1 MRLTL
6 CVLLLQVA
14 SPQIVGQKES
24 SLVTREM
31 AILPP
36 LSDIQVDMYILGKDS
51 SENMTK
57 VFRFNDKVKQ
67 VSHLSSQ
74 LDKDK
79 DVIFMTHGWLGSL
92 SASKFWWNR
101 LIEIAEA
108 ADKQVIFVDWSGA
121 ASSSYYL
128 PSVSN
133 LRPVAAIWAS
143 VIQNLVEHE
152 SFDPLKMRLI
162 GFSLG
167 AHLVGFTGKL
177 LTGKY
182 KLARIT
188 GLEPANAAFEMASSE
203 GLLVSLKGGD
213 SLVTCLFV
221 FSKARDKKNQLSQMY
236 ACFCLILFLLKV

>member
-1 MRLTL
+1 MQLTVCL
-6 CVLLLQVA
+6 FFLQVILTVLA
-14 SPQIVGQKES
+14 QNET
-24 SLVTREM
+24 LVTREM

-36 LSDIQVDMYILGKDS
+36 LTDIQVDMYILQKEIN
-51 SENMTK
+51 ENDTK

-67 VSHLSSQ
+67 IDQLSGA
-74 LDKDK
+74 LDKGK
-79 DVIFMTHGWLGSL
+79 DIIFMTHGWLGSL
-92 SASKFWWNR
+92 SASKFWSR
-101 LIEIAEA
+101 PLIEIAEA
-108 ADKQVIFVDWSGA
+108 AEKQVIFVDWSGA

-143 VIQNLVEHE
+143 VIQNLIDYEE
-152 SFDPLKMRLI
+152 FDPLKMRLI

-188 GLEPANAAFEMASSE
+188 GLEPANAAFEMASTE
-203 GLLVSLKGGD
+203 GLLVSIN
-213 SLVTCLFV
+213 SCYHVILF
-221 FSKARDKKNQLSQMY
+221 KLKKNL
-236 ACFCLILFLLKV
+236 V